1 PFSIPTR
8 DASPPLVLAFFGST
22 FLANKN
28 DPKNGL
34 AFDANVE
41 HPAQKVISSRQTRIS
56 YYETP

>member
-1 PFSIPTR
+1 M
-8 DASPPLVLAFFGST
+8 PPLVLAFFGST

-56 YYETP
+56 YFEMP